1 MDFQRLRQDLQ
12 WLRGEDGVVPASQA
26 IEVLS
31 RLLAPLLAAEGLEL
45 FAPDSPGLGVDLFAA
60 VPGREDGY
68 KVSLAIEYKH
78 HGGGHPLDVA
88 AVEQLLDHIGTTPY
102 KRAMLIGRFGF
113 TDAARATAHRLEPVS
128 VELLDLAGIDA
139 WIRRHETGKPAN
151 AAQIQVL
158 IRSISHE
165 FARLVA
171 SDPETL
177 DHLEWRDLER
187 MMARV
192 MEGLGF
198 QTTLT
203 PPSKDGGK
211 DLVVVCQA
219 VGGVESYII
228 ELKHWRS
235 GKRVG
240 KESVSDF
247 LHVIVAENRSGGL
260 FLLTSGYAADAFE
273 GLAELNRQ
281 RLELGGRSKVVLLTQ
296 TYVRACNGLW
306 SPPEALPEVLF
317 DATN

>member
-1 MDFQRLRQDLQ
+1 MDFQRLRQDLE

-26 IEVLS
+26 IAVLA

-45 FAPDSPGLGVDLFAA
+45 FAPDGPGLGVDLFAA
-60 VPGREDGY
+60 SPGREDGY

-78 HGGGHPLDVA
+78 HGGGHPLDVEA
-88 AVEQLLDHIGTTPY
+88 IEQLLHHIGTTPY

-113 TDAARATAHRLEPVS
+113 TDAGRTMAQRLEPVS
-128 VELLDLAGIDA
+128 VELLDLDGISA
-139 WIRRHETGKPAN
+139 WIRRREIGKPAN
-151 AAQIQVL
+151 AAQIQLL

-171 SDPETL
+171 SDPESL

-211 DLVVVCQA
+211 HLVLVCHA
-219 VGGVESYII
+219 ISGDESYII

-240 KESVSDF
+240 KESVSEF

-260 FLLTSGYAADAFE
+260 FLSTSGYAADAFE
-273 GLAELNRQ
+273 GLAELNR
-281 RLELGGRSKVVLLTQ
+281 RHLGIGGRSKVVMLAQ
-296 TYVRACNGLW
+296 TYIRACNGLW

-317 DATN
+317 DATK